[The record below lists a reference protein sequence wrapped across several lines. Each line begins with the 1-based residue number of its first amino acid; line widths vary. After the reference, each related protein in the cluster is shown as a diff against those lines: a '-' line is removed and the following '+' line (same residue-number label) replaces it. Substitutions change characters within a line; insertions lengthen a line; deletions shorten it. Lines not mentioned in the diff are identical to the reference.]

1 MCTWCFCCG
10 IRALFFIFIGLI
22 IIHVDLT
29 EMEGEASKA
38 LSDKADSFHSLRN
51 PSCSCHHCTECWLPA
66 DLTLVAGGDSPSAVI
81 DFSSI
86 FSSFVSSSTAVF
98 SISCFF
104 SGLAVLAIL
113 QDKNQRVTK
122 VESCF
127 PFRKYM
133 QYSTHHENNQLAG
146 IPILNSASIPGS
158 TLSSSAGKGRG
169 SDLFLFYGVPYF
181 AAFSMACVCVCVSE
195 NAHFR
200 SVS

>member
-1 MCTWCFCCG
+1 MP
-10 IRALFFIFIGLI
+10 
-22 IIHVDLT
+22 
-29 EMEGEASKA
+29 
-38 LSDKADSFHSLRN
+38 SLHR
-51 PSCSCHHCTECWLPA
+51 ECWLPA

-122 VESCF
+122 VEKLL
-127 PFRKYM
+127 PF
-133 QYSTHHENNQLAG
+133 QGLLVVQHTAWEQSAG
-146 IPILNSASIPGS
+146 WHLHSEFSFHSSGS

-169 SDLFLFYGVPYF
+169 SDVFLYSVLYF
-181 AAFSMACVCVCVSE
+181 VAFSMACVCVCVCA
-195 NAHFR
+195 NAYFR
-200 SVS
+200 SVSRDNFIPQWWQEHGTFSTQLHCLQRFCPSLHP